1 MALSILLVLCGI
13 LMAVAAQMFD
23 SAKLN
28 EEFKPARDNRKLA
41 VRTLV
46 AVTATLFVTGFW
58 GIATYKLKN
67 KMFVSVFGLATLA
80 MAVILSACAAIFNAL
95 ANLSDEQMNAVCPL
109 STSASG
115 TTDSNAVITSFEP
128 LEDVEVAVKE
138 IDSLNELSSY
148 YMCSPTCPCLK
159 PADSTINGWTDE

>member
-28 EEFKPARDNRKLA
+28 EEFKPARDKRKLA

-46 AVTATLFVTGFW
+46 AVTAVLFVTGFW
-58 GIATYKLKN
+58 GIATYKIKN
-67 KMFVSVFGLATLA
+67 RIFVSIFGLATIA
-80 MAVILSACAAIFNAL
+80 MAVILVACGAIFNAL
-95 ANLSDEQMNAVCPL
+95 ANLSDEQMNAVCPSS
-109 STSASG
+109 STSAG

-128 LEDVEVAVKE
+128 LDDVEAAVKE

-159 PADSTINGWTDE
+159 PAESTINGWTDE

>member
-1 MALSILLVLCGI
+1 MALSIMLVLCGI
-13 LMAVAAQMFD
+13 LMAIAAQMFD

-28 EEFKPARDNRKLA
+28 EEFKPARDKRKLA

-46 AVTATLFVTGFW
+46 AVTTVIFVTGFW
-58 GIATYKLKN
+58 GIATYKIKN
-67 KMFVSVFGLATLA
+67 RIFVSIFGLATIA
-80 MAVILSACAAIFNAL
+80 ITVILAACGAIFNAL
-95 ANLSDEQMNAVCPL
+95 ANLSDEQMNAVCPSS
-109 STSASG
+109 STSAG

-128 LEDVEVAVKE
+128 LDDVEAAVKE

-159 PADSTINGWTDE
+159 PAESTINGWTDE